1 MTEINYILSMTIKL
15 KTNIQNV
22 LLYFV
27 LIKLEDV
34 KNLTGPNF

>member
-34 KNLTGPNF
+34 KNLTDPNF